1 MGRRDKKPEKAQEK
15 RQEFFGE
22 DRELVDQDVC
32 KLFREEES

>member
-15 RQEFFGE
+15 RQEFLGG

-32 KLFREEES
+32 KFFREEES